1 METPGMTAFRALGDG
16 PHPAD
21 ASHVSDTAHPLDRLN
36 RTELKVLQQ
45 LSVDASNEE
54 IAHRLY
60 FSEQTVRNHVLHILE
75 KLELANRRDA
85 AHLARRNGL
94 RAA

>member
-1 METPGMTAFRALGDG
+1 MESPGVTAFRVLSEEVQ
-16 PHPAD
+16 PID
-21 ASHVSDTAHPLDRLN
+21 AAHPLDRLN

-75 KLELANRRDA
+75 KLDLATRHDA
-85 AHLARRNGL
+85 ARLARRNGL

>member
-1 METPGMTAFRALGDG
+1 MDSPGMTAFRALADD
-16 PHPAD
+16 PRPAD
-21 ASHVSDTAHPLDRLN
+21 IHPFDRLN

-60 FSEQTVRNHVLHILE
+60 FSEQAVRNHVLHILE
-75 KLELANRRDA
+75 KLHLANRRDA
-85 AHLARRNGL
+85 ARLARRNGL

>member
-1 METPGMTAFRALGDG
+1 MDSPGMTAFRVLADN
-16 PHPAD
+16 PRPAD
-21 ASHVSDTAHPLDRLN
+21 ASHPFDRLN

-60 FSEQTVRNHVLHILE
+60 FSEQVVRNHVLHILE

-85 AHLARRNGL
+85 ARLARRNGL

>member
-1 METPGMTAFRALGDG
+1 MESPGMTAFRVLSED
-16 PHPAD
+16 
-21 ASHVSDTAHPLDRLN
+21 AHPFDRLD
-36 RTELKVLQQ
+36 RTELRVMQQ

-54 IAHRLY
+54 IAQHLY
-60 FSEQTVRNHVLHILE
+60 VSEKAVRNHVLHILE

-85 AHLARRNGL
+85 ARLARRNGL

>member
-1 METPGMTAFRALGDG
+1 MESPGMTAFRVIGED
-16 PHPAD
+16 
-21 ASHVSDTAHPLDRLN
+21 SHPLDRLN

-60 FSEQTVRNHVLHILE
+60 FSEQAVRNHVLHILE
-75 KLELANRRDA
+75 KLELQPP
-85 AHLARRNGL
+85 
-94 RAA
+94 

>member
-1 METPGMTAFRALGDG
+1 MESPGITAFRVLGED
-16 PHPAD
+16 P
-21 ASHVSDTAHPLDRLN
+21 HPLDRLN
-36 RTELKVLQQ
+36 RTEFKVLQQ

-60 FSEQTVRNHVLHILE
+60 FSEQAVRNHVLHILE

-85 AHLARRNGL
+85 ARLARRNGL